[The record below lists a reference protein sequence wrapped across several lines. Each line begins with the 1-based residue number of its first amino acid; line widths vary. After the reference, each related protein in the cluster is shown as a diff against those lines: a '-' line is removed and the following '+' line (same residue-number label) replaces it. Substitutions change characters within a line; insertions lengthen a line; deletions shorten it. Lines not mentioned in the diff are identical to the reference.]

1 MKYQGFIHDL
11 ERGRFLQFMR
21 SSMTKPRNWKV
32 KLIVSAYSVEMYEF
46 KDMLQGIAT
55 LNKSAQFYEKLCLL
69 DTLQQPTL

>member
-1 MKYQGFIHDL
+1 
-11 ERGRFLQFMR
+11 
-21 SSMTKPRNWKV
+21 MTKPRNWKV

-69 DTLQQPTL
+69 DTL